1 MGILFLILFIFAVF
15 ILLDFILIEK
25 WKKNITKSIDDIF
38 DGIKV
43 FLMVH
48 IIDRFTNAFNNEAEE
63 EEDGEDPE
71 EIS

>member
-48 IIDRFTNAFNNEAEE
+48 IIDRFTNAFNNETEE